1 MNYLA
6 VELQGIASR
15 KFLSHNIVTIKRL
28 IFEMS
33 SDGKY
38 TLILMKLS
46 IVNRCQ
52 ICYYLPVMISRV
64 EVDVL
69 PQENKERFI
78 QEHGHWEAGLL
89 SAGGK
94 IEIDPIIEDSAE
106 MAAACVT
113 FPDNDYTK
121 VQKLLKLM
129 GGRIYSSG
137 KGEGSEYN
145 WTWRLETPGN
155 VWPLIVTALPHMP
168 AYSYYAEYGKTWSHM
183 TDGERFR
190 AARRAQIRVTAGD
203 IPRVPAQTYRHLV
216 TDPRFVAGAAVDAR
230 TSLFVG
236 HEYEKHAPTIE
247 MASGNISLMEALQGQ
262 FGGELKEKV
271 SGQTGKHTTVWQLGY
286 VQGKNLYNFV
296 WPHLLLR
303 AGRAAEVFKGRRQ

>member
-1 MNYLA
+1 
-6 VELQGIASR
+6 
-15 KFLSHNIVTIKRL
+15 
-28 IFEMS
+28 
-33 SDGKY
+33 
-38 TLILMKLS
+38 
-46 IVNRCQ
+46 
-52 ICYYLPVMISRV
+52 MISA
-64 EVDVL
+64 VL
-69 PQENKERFI
+69 DTNILASGTVTAVTPPGQILDRWRDGQFELVVSEHIKERFI
-78 QEHGHWEAGLL
+78 QEHGLWEAGLL

-121 VQKLLKLM
+121 VQQLLKLM

-155 VWPLIVTALPHMP
+155 VWPLIFTALPHMP
-168 AYSYYAEYGKTWSHM
+168 THSYYAEYGKTWGHM

-190 AARRAQIRVTAGD
+190 AARRAQIRITAGD
-203 IPRVPAQTYRHLV
+203 IPRVSAQMYRPLV
-216 TDPRFVAGAAVDAR
+216 TDPQFVAGAAVDAR

-247 MASGNISLMEALQGQ
+247 MASGNRSLMEALQGQ

-271 SGQTGKHTTVWQLGY
+271 SRQTEKHTAVWQLGY
-286 VQGKNLYNFV
+286 VQGKDLYNFV
-296 WPHLLLR
+296 RPYLLLR
-303 AGRAAEVFKGRRQ
+303 AGRAAKVFEGRRQQ